1 MHIYLYNIYI
11 ATMVLEAD
19 RTDEDS
25 FLEAES
31 CARKAFS
38 KPQAFNQ
45 QPKQVQLRAWVSV
58 LRLS

>member
-1 MHIYLYNIYI
+1 
-11 ATMVLEAD
+11 MVLEAD